1 LEDEK
6 EMNLAHSV
14 FLESEIGAIEELSR
28 SGTALEN
35 PFVFDSVANDLKRMA
50 AAGLV
55 EVVDERRSGAGA
67 DTLIDSFRYRRL
79 RAG

>member
-1 LEDEK
+1 
-6 EMNLAHSV
+6 MNLTRSV
-14 FLESEIGAIEELSR
+14 FLESEIGAIEELPR

-50 AAGLV
+50 ASGLV
-55 EVVDERRSGAGA
+55 EVVEERRTRAGS
-67 DTLIDSFRYRRL
+67 DSLIESFRYRRL

>member
-1 LEDEK
+1 
-6 EMNLAHSV
+6 MNLAHSV
-14 FLESEIGAIEELSR
+14 FLESEIGAIEELPR
-28 SGTALEN
+28 SGSALEN

-50 AAGLV
+50 ASGLV
-55 EVVDERRSGAGA
+55 EVVDERRTGAGA